1 MAFFRVFK
9 CHGVPCTLF
18 SALSVALNSLCK
30 KVDSQW
36 SQPSNIK
43 KSVLIFFFLHFCI
56 CVTVSALST
65 QHITQSSDILIGCY
79 MFVLYKHH
87 QSPLPFVMI
96 SVVSVYFAI
105 GKETY
110 FNTSYY
116 YSQMV
121 TSDLLV
127 CLTGV
132 HRPSCS
138 VMSPF
143 IKNLWI

>member
-9 CHGVPCTLF
+9 CHRDPCTLF
-18 SALSVALNSLCK
+18 SALNVALNTLCK

-43 KSVLIFFFLHFCI
+43 KSVLIFLRFFFLHFRI
-56 CVTVSALST
+56 CVTVSVLFT
-65 QHITQSSDILIGCY
+65 QHITQSSDILTGYC
-79 MFVLYKHH
+79 MFVWYKHQ
-87 QSPLPFVMI
+87 QSSLPYVMI

-110 FNTSYY
+110 FFNTSYY
-116 YSQMV
+116 YSQI
-121 TSDLLV
+121 LV

-138 VMSPF
+138 VMSPC